1 MQNLED
7 MQAELLALSDLI
19 IKVEAV
25 KEFLDKQGKLM
36 GENLTN
42 KFPVVYQ
49 DNILT
54 ISLVTKE
61 GSKPMRK
68 YMKGSSK

>member
-36 GENLTN
+36 GENLTKKN
-42 KFPVVYQ
+42 PVVYQ

-54 ISLVTKE
+54 ISLVPIE
-61 GSKPMRK
+61 GSKPMTK